1 MVALQTSD
9 PKNSVILSEVTRG
22 HSASHAVEGPA
33 VSLSSHESPSTPPY
47 LAAFANPA
55 AFHHPAA
62 TRTLAA
68 ARSGFLSGM
77 DCKQVGWAVQRLGA
91 GRTHPGAPVSAHAGI
106 EMHAKLGDR
115 IALGQPLATL
125 FSGDPALLDEP
136 EAMLRETLQ
145 IADEP
150 PTPVPLIREIIH
162 NER

>member
-1 MVALQTSD
+1 
-9 PKNSVILSEVTRG
+9 
-22 HSASHAVEGPA
+22 
-33 VSLSSHESPSTPPY
+33 
-47 LAAFANPA
+47 
-55 AFHHPAA
+55 
-62 TRTLAA
+62 
-68 ARSGFLSGM
+68 M